1 MQRPKQQALA
11 FLLGAVLVGG
21 VVGFSAD
28 RVFRRDDTSVAAKRK
43 ALYDDLDL
51 QPAQRVAMDSLFDA
65 RDCQSEAIIQTI
77 QPSLDSLKTAMR
89 DKVDRILTPDQR
101 VKLEAR
107 RKEHDARNGAE
118 RKRIQAACQGAA
130 AHAP

>member
-28 RVFRRDDTSVAAKRK
+28 RVFRRDDATVAAKRK
-43 ALYDDLDL
+43 ALYDDLGL
-51 QPAQRVAMDSLFDA
+51 ETAQRTVMDSLFDA
-65 RDCQSEAIIQTI
+65 RDCQYDAIVKTI
-77 QPSLDSLKTAMR
+77 QPSLDSLKSATR
-89 DKVDRILTPDQR
+89 DKVDRILTSDQR

-107 RKEHDARNGAE
+107 RKDHDARVDAE
-118 RKRIQAACQGAA
+118 RKRIQSAC
-130 AHAP
+130 HR

>member
-43 ALYDDLDL
+43 AMYDDLEL
-51 QPAQRVAMDSLFDA
+51 QPAQRAALDSLFDA
-65 RDCQSEAIIQTI
+65 RNCKYDSIFNSIRPA
-77 QPSLDSLKTAMR
+77 LDSLKSVTRSRTSA
-89 DKVDRILTPDQR
+89 ILTDEQR
-101 VKLEAR
+101 AKLESR
-107 RKEHDARNGAE
+107 RKDHDAKDEAE
-118 RKRIQAACQGAA
+118 RKRIQALC
-130 AHAP
+130 HK